1 MDRERWLAALG
12 RIQASAGT
20 ADSGRRV
27 RVSRAVRG
35 SRRDAERALTTLLRE
50 IDQGTVALT
59 GAETF
64 AAYLERWLQ
73 HMRGRVGATTW
84 ARYEGLARLQLIPRC
99 GGVKLAA
106 LRPHHLQAAL
116 DDMRESGAS
125 AASTVK
131 AHRVASQAL
140 GQAVRWQ
147 LLQVNPAA
155 AVSPPREGRREL
167 RIPTPAGATR
177 LLRGSRGTLHG
188 RAGPRGHDR
197 DAAVRDPPAPMER
210 RRRRGCSR
218 AGWEDPAGATGDLD
232 PTGDDRR
239 ARRHRAE
246 QAERRLVCGETWT
259 DSGLVVDRGD
269 GQAVHPDVMTRA
281 FERAAERA
289 KLHGV
294 RLHDLRHS
302 FASVL
307 LMPASR

>member
-177 LLRGSRGTLHG
+177 LLE
-188 RAGPRGHDR
+188 AAEGPCTVGLVL
-197 DAAVRDPPAPMER
+197 AATTGMRRSEILRLRWSDVDGAVVRVRDGKTPQAR
-210 RRRRGCSR
+210 RRSR
-218 AGWEDPAGATGDLD
+218 S
-232 PTGDDRR
+232 
-239 ARRHRAE
+239 HR
-246 QAERRLVCGETWT
+246 
-259 DSGLVVDRGD
+259 
-269 GQAVHPDVMTRA
+269 
-281 FERAAERA
+281 
-289 KLHGV
+289 
-294 RLHDLRHS
+294 
-302 FASVL
+302 
-307 LMPASR
+307 